1 MKNKWIRI
9 LLPVI
14 VFVLVSACSEDFLE
28 KEPLGRVSEDAYFQT
43 PEQAEEAVNAV
54 YNMLRRWEV
63 HVFAYVGMT
72 DIASDDADKGSTATD
87 ASFLLELD
95 NFTLNSTNLAPL
107 TVWNGYF
114 QGIHRANVAIERI
127 PAIEMDAKLK
137 ERLVGEAKFLRAY
150 YYFNLVR
157 WFGGVPLNTKP
168 LTPDEFKQ
176 PRASKEEVYAQIIQD
191 LTDAAA
197 VLPLRSQYAAADLG
211 RATKGAAEGMLAR
224 VYLTLGDFPK
234 VEQYALSVIN
244 SKEYELYPSYEKLF
258 QKEGENSKEAI
269 FEVQTTADA
278 QRLGG
283 SQYNEVQGVRGVPNL
298 GWGFNRPSDDLV
310 RAYES
315 GDPRREATVL
325 YVGEILPDGSAI
337 VEDNPEIVNE
347 RYNQKAWVPRRADAA
362 NGAGGGNIRILRYA
376 DVLLMAAEALNENNK
391 PQEALNY
398 LNQVRK
404 RARGTRTN
412 ILPDVNVTDKTQLRD
427 RIWRERR
434 VELALEQQRW
444 FDIVR
449 QGRAAALLKALGKSF
464 QEGKHELFPIPQNE
478 VDLSGGL
485 MTQNAGY

>member
-1 MKNKWIRI
+1 MKNRWIRI
-9 LLPVI
+9 LLPII
-14 VFVLVSACSEDFLE
+14 VLVLVSACSEDFLE

-43 PEQAEEAVNAV
+43 PAQAEEAVNAV

-63 HVFAYVGMT
+63 HVFSYVGMT

-95 NFTLNSTNLAPL
+95 NFTLNSTNIAPL

-127 PAIEMDAKLK
+127 PAIEMDETLK
-137 ERLVGEAKFLRAY
+137 NRLVAEAKFLRAY

-176 PRASKEEVYAQIIQD
+176 PRASKEEIYAQIIQD

-197 VLPLRSQYAAADLG
+197 VLPLRSKYAAADLG

-224 VYLTLGDFPK
+224 VYLTLGDFTK

-244 SKEYELYPSYEKLF
+244 SQEYELYPSYEKLF
-258 QKEGENSKEAI
+258 QKEGENSKESL

-337 VEDNPEIVNE
+337 IEDNPEIINE

-376 DVLLMAAEALNENNK
+376 DVLLMAAEALNENGK
-391 PQEALNY
+391 PTEALNY

-412 ILPDVNVTDKTQLRD
+412 ILPDVAFVSKEQLRD
-427 RIWRERR
+427 RIWKERR

-444 FDIVR
+444 FDLVR
-449 QGRAAALLKALGKSF
+449 QKRAAAVLKALGKSF
-464 QEGKHELFPIPQNE
+464 VEGKHELFPIPQNE

-485 MTQNAGY
+485 VTQNSGY